1 MCSLKPA
8 DTDIATALANLDA
21 MPDEVSCEFKDKRP
35 DNYKDELDARFP
47 SRDKAQQNHRGA
59 KTTIVHF
66 RGHKEIHK
74 TAREAYVALME
85 QFIAKNSAPLTD
97 LRVTGGRKDVRNN
110 IASKKEHLFL
120 QSPHLLD
127 NQSNWR
133 ELKNGWY
140 AITNL
145 NATQNFKILCRYA
158 NACGLQHGKDWD
170 FEPFDATEET
180 SDARRREQLNQEMMD
195 KVFADLDAM
204 E

>member
-1 MCSLKPA
+1 MQC
-8 DTDIATALANLDA
+8 
-21 MPDEVSCEFKDKRP
+21 C
-35 DNYKDELDARFP
+35 
-47 SRDKAQQNHRGA
+47 
-59 KTTIVHF
+59 
-66 RGHKEIHK
+66 
-74 TAREAYVALME
+74 
-85 QFIAKNSAPLTD
+85 IAKNPAPLND
-97 LRVTGGRKDVRNN
+97 PRVTGGRKEVRNN
-110 IASKKEHLFL
+110 LASKKEHLFL
-120 QSPHLLD
+120 QSPHLLY

-145 NATQNFKILCRYA
+145 NATQNFTIHCRYA

-195 KVFADLDAM
+195 KIFADLDAM